1 MGKAGFGAV
10 HPLWSSRLHLMQ
22 RLMRAIDLRSLG
34 DVALRSARQHDLC
47 ADGLRWQVE
56 KAKAPEG
63 KGTRLY
69 WWSLAPLKGLQ
80 DIVLLV
86 PGLRTESPQLVSLA

>member
-10 HPLWSSRLHLMQ
+10 HPLRSSRLRLMQ
-22 RLMRAIDLRSLG
+22 RLMWAIDLSSLG
-34 DVALRSARQHDLC
+34 DVALRSARQYDLC
-47 ADGLRWQVE
+47 ADGLRM
-56 KAKAPEG
+56 AKLKPSLSEA
-63 KGTRLY
+63 KQRLY